1 MTSAFF
7 KEKAKILGM
16 GIAMLFLLFIL
27 FGWILQFDIILKYAG
42 DNYTMKFNT
51 ALCFLC
57 LLVALI
63 ISQEKAETPF
73 TTITAVICLFVF
85 SVASYTLTSYY
96 ITLPLNIDNAFAKDY
111 HNTVN
116 PGKMSKGTA
125 ICFLLSVMALLLKK
139 HTKDKG
145 PKLAQLIFIGVL
157 IISSISIISI
167 ILGIPGENRTTFL
180 ETMAFST
187 AFFFLSIALSFL
199 YQEKTW
205 GPAALFHGKNLGSKI
220 LRRTTPYILVFTLGV
235 SFLHQLLIKYNILDP
250 QFAIILLTTVLLT
263 AAFAFLMVSNHFI
276 NTTNK
281 DRVKLQ
287 KSLENSNSQLAQFQ
301 HAINQ
306 VAMISVMDNEG
317 VITYANDMLCQ
328 VSGYTREELIGSTH
342 GQRLDAH
349 NHNHYFFEQLWATVR
364 SGQIWVNEI
373 KNLRKDQTGFWTN
386 AAVIPIKDIKG
397 VPKKFLVIKIDIT
410 RIKNAE
416 EEILSLNKSLKGKN
430 QELKNMVYIASHD
443 LQEPLR
449 TISSFVDILEE
460 DFSEHLP
467 EEAKTYLD
475 FIAASTNRMR
485 NLVGD
490 LMEYAKFNK
499 SLAKT
504 TCDLNQIVDNVLV
517 DLNVKITES
526 LALLEIAKLPKV
538 YGNEN
543 ALRQLFQNLISNA
556 LQFRTPDQAPK
567 IIIEC
572 VNRPKDYLF
581 SIKDNGIGI
590 EEKYREKIFGI
601 FQRLHSSETY
611 TGTGIGLAS
620 CKKIV
625 EIHGGKIWVSSTPN
639 QGSTFFFTI
648 LKTTT

>member
-1 MTSAFF
+1 MTAAFL

-16 GIAMLFLLFIL
+16 GIAMLFLVFIL
-27 FGWILQFDIILKYAG
+27 FGWILQFDFILRYAG

-63 ISQEKAETPF
+63 LSQEKAESPF
-73 TTITAVICLFVF
+73 NPIVVVICLFVF
-85 SVASYTLTSYY
+85 SVAFYTLISYY
-96 ITLPLNIDNAFAKDY
+96 FSFPLEIDNVFAKDY
-111 HNTVN
+111 YNTVN

-125 ICFLLSVMALLLKK
+125 ICFQLSVIAILLKR
-139 HTKDKG
+139 HTKNKG
-145 PKLAQLIFIGVL
+145 PKIAQLLFISIFI
-157 IISSISIISI
+157 IASISIISI
-167 ILGIPGENRTTFL
+167 ILGIPGENRTSFL

-187 AFFFLSIALSFL
+187 AFFFLAIAISYL
-199 YQEKTW
+199 YQERTW

-220 LRRTTPYILVFTLGV
+220 LRRTTPYMILFTLGV
-235 SFLHQLLIKYNILDP
+235 SFLHQLLIKNHLLDP
-250 QFAIILLTTVLLT
+250 QFAIILLTVILLT
-263 AAFAFLMVSNHFI
+263 AAFAFLMISNHFI
-276 NTTNK
+276 NKTNK
-281 DRVKLQ
+281 SRIKLQ
-287 KSLENSNSQLAQFQ
+287 KSLENSNSELEQFR
-301 HAINQ
+301 HAIDQ

-328 VSGYTREELIGSTH
+328 VSGYSKEELIGATH
-342 GQRLDAH
+342 SQRLDAH

-364 SGQIWVNEI
+364 SGHIWINEI
-373 KNLRKDQTGFWTN
+373 KNLRKDLTTFWTN
-386 AAVIPIKDIKG
+386 AAVIPIKDING
-397 VPKKFLVIKIDIT
+397 VPKRYLVIKIDIT

-416 EEILSLNKSLKGKN
+416 EEILKLNKSLKGKN

-449 TISSFVDILEE
+449 TISSFVNILED
-460 DFSEHLP
+460 DFSGQFP

-475 FIAASTNRMR
+475 FISACTNRMR

-499 SLAKT
+499 SLEKSY
-504 TCDLNQIVDNVLV
+504 CDLNQIVDHVLV
-517 DLNVKITES
+517 DLNVKITQS
-526 LALLEIAKLPKV
+526 SAFLEIAKLPKV

-556 LQFRTPDQAPK
+556 LKFRRADQAPK
-567 IIIEC
+567 ITIEC
-572 VNRPKDYLF
+572 VDRPQDYLF
-581 SIKDNGIGI
+581 SVKDNGIGI
-590 EEKYREKIFGI
+590 EEKYKEKIFGI
-601 FQRLHSSETY
+601 FQRLHSSEIY
-611 TGTGIGLAS
+611 SGTGIGLAS

-625 EIHGGKIWVSSTPN
+625 EIHGGKIWVSSASK